1 MFRVGGE
8 DVVLGFSDMA
18 GYTSAEGRG
27 KNPYMGAV
35 VTTLISCPMAPLAS
49 RTLWAQKTID
59 SSTQKWPPKIAFSH
73 LPKSFISSIPHLV

>member
-35 VTTLISCPMAPLAS
+35 VGRVANRVAEAKFSLDGEQYSLAQVRKRIEIHS
-49 RTLWAQKTID
+49 LYKRKQEEV
-59 SSTQKWPPKIAFSH
+59 F
-73 LPKSFISSIPHLV
+73 